1 MITLQK
7 MSNRVLLQEK
17 IILQQKC
24 PNQVTNFMSPQP
36 ERGDSEHKES
46 DTESKTDP
54 FNDYKPEQ
62 TFIQLLADDF
72 VFDEASKDDA
82 YFPSQTTDLY
92 EETTEDN
99 HPTEDTNWEDSSRD
113 SILTTTTFKPYF
125 IPEDDE
131 PKPPRC
137 PFSPKALVAS
147 DPSKEHARTDDRPP
161 ETYFMQEPYFYG
173 LDPFCLTRHHVFIP
187 ALPLM
192 LPQWCFVPD
201 TPDFLCPRYDLGFH
215 IAFPHETH
223 RDMYYRCTYGQA
235 ELRKCPNLHVWDD
248 ERKICT
254 LVMDFSI
261 FQMEHRPRH
270 SLYDPEA
277 AHYHCQQCRR
287 NFLLPQDVDPSAQC
301 SDRVLLACNTDG
313 TLTVY
318 ECPGFYHHDRQIQLR
333 WYADLERCDYPA
345 DGEGHV
351 MATLRDG
358 GAGGGGGDGDPK

>member
-1 MITLQK
+1 MK
-7 MSNRVLLQEK
+7 
-17 IILQQKC
+17 
-24 PNQVTNFMSPQP
+24 
-36 ERGDSEHKES
+36 
-46 DTESKTDP
+46 
-54 FNDYKPEQ
+54 Q
-62 TFIQLLADDF
+62 TFQNQLMAL
-72 VFDEASKDDA
+72 K
-82 YFPSQTTDLY
+82 
-92 EETTEDN
+92 
-99 HPTEDTNWEDSSRD
+99 R
-113 SILTTTTFKPYF
+113 PYF

-137 PFSPKALVAS
+137 PFSPKSLVAS
-147 DPSKEHARTDDRPP
+147 DPSKEHARTDARHP

-254 LVMDFSI
+254 LVMDFSL
-261 FQMEHRPRH
+261 FQMEHQPRH

-301 SDRVLLACNTDG
+301 SDRMLLACNTDG

-345 DGEGHV
+345 DGEGPWQ
-351 MATLRDG
+351 R
-358 GAGGGGGDGDPK
+358 